1 MINEAEYIKKNGDE
15 LIDSLK
21 KEMREG
27 DEEGNAVRQQ
37 QIEKILFFR
46 EMTEA
51 AEGANG
57 VHGMLGENLEFDPAL
72 SLITRDDDD

>member
-57 VHGMLGENLEFDPAL
+57 VQGMLGKNLEFDPAI